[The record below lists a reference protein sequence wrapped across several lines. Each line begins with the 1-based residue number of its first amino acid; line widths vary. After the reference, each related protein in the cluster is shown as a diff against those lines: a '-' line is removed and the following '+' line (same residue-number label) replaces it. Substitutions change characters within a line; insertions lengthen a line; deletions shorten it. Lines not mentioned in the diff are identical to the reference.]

1 MHSLRSNST
10 ITHQVRMSYFE
21 LVQVGGALPV
31 FVVADAR
38 HAGKSDGDAI
48 SGVHLGFGELGA
60 CDLPNRGLLQQ
71 TTHSSS
77 SSSKTVTD
85 KANTHT
91 HNASPINASRVT
103 RDSCGWRRRQRAL
116 LFEERRLCIS
126 LPTSISIPAKSKR
139 VVSINCFPVSVCRVT
154 LFSGNTPPSSAA
166 GLSLPH
172 HQMLLTRDFDLKYAE
187 TQMCDHLTSGLR
199 MMKSG

>member
-77 SSSKTVTD
+77 SSETVTD

-91 HNASPINASRVT
+91 ASPINASRVT
-103 RDSCGWRRRQRAL
+103 LTRVDGGGGREHYCLKRDVCVFPYRL
-116 LFEERRLCIS
+116 LFPS
-126 LPTSISIPAKSKR
+126 LQSQNGSFQST
-139 VVSINCFPVSVCRVT
+139 VF
-154 LFSGNTPPSSAA
+154 
-166 GLSLPH
+166 LS
-172 HQMLLTRDFDLKYAE
+172 QCVE
-187 TQMCDHLTSGLR
+187 
-199 MMKSG
+199 